1 MKILPLMSIFITLA
15 SVTAC
20 NNDSKSTSVGTIKSA
35 QKEADEFAKSFNKQ
49 TAYKPKTP
57 DHTIKSTT
65 SKKSDPT
72 SAGIVGMPKGTV
84 EGVKNIIEDTKDV
97 VNKAVDSV
105 TGKASN
111 DKTDTNKAPGND
123 STSGQAAKNAAS
135 VTNSTSAQTSAEKEA
150 PADNDQTDAAN
161 KNASN
166 VKENPATSSAGIVG
180 LPKGVV
186 EGAKTMAKDTKNA
199 VTQAVDAV
207 TDKVSEDKSG
217 NASKTSDTMVKKVDK
232 DSAPAITSN
241 SAQKIAEKEAPAGN
255 AQSEAANKNPSNAKE
270 KTATTN
276 AGIVGLP
283 KDAVEGVKTMVEDTK
298 NAVNKAVESV
308 SGTNESEAKDSKAP
322 ANN

>member
-15 SVTAC
+15 SMTAC

-72 SAGIVGMPKGTV
+72 SAGIVGMPKDTV

-111 DKTDTNKAPGND
+111 DKIDTNKAPGND
-123 STSGQAAKNAAS
+123 STSGQTDKNAAS
-135 VTNSTSAQTSAEKEA
+135 AQTAAEKEA
-150 PADNDQTDAAN
+150 PADNAQTDAAN
-161 KNASN
+161 KNPSN
-166 VKENPATSSAGIVG
+166 AEENPTTSSAGIVG

-186 EGAKTMAKDTKNA
+186 EGAKTMAEDTKNA

-217 NASKTSDTMVKKVDK
+217 NSSKSSDTMVKKVDK

-241 SAQKIAEKEAPAGN
+241 SAQKIAEKEAPADN
-255 AQSEAANKNPSNAKE
+255 AQSDAANKNPSNAKE

-308 SGTNESEAKDSKAP
+308 SGTNEPEAKDSKAP